1 MSEAH
6 YTATNDPGT
15 ETEEMVQGEIYD
27 WYEDHG
33 NLKLIA
39 LDEPHSIPCYMLQ

>member
-15 ETEEMVQGEIYD
+15 EPEEMVQGEIYD
-27 WYEDHG
+27 LSEEHRIS
-33 NLKLIA
+33 KLID
-39 LDEPHSIPCYMLQ
+39 LDVSRSIRSYMLQ